1 MDTTPASVV
10 APGAVVDGYLIEAV
24 LGSGGVG
31 TVCVAHQ
38 VDSGHRVALKVL
50 NAAVSG
56 DPAYRRRFAEEVR
69 AARSL
74 RHPNVVQV
82 YGHGEAP
89 GGILWMAM
97 QYVQGTDA
105 DRELRAGR
113 MPPQR
118 VAHIIAEV
126 AAALDY
132 AHAHDL
138 VHGDVKPPNF
148 LLGLDGTVVLA
159 DFGLARG
166 TAQRAVCG
174 DSGFVLTSAAYA
186 SPEILRGRVVDARAD
201 VYSLGCSLF
210 RLLTGR
216 TPFFAAAP
224 KAEVVD
230 SQLHRAVPPA
240 TRYAPWLPGRIDD
253 VVATATA
260 KEPAARYPS
269 AGQLARAAIA
279 ALDHERRC

>member
-1 MDTTPASVV
+1 
-10 APGAVVDGYLIEAV
+10 VDGYLIEAV

-31 TVCVAHQ
+31 TVCVARQ
-38 VDSGHRVALKVL
+38 KDSDQRVALKIL

-56 DPAYRRRFAEEVR
+56 DPAYRRRFVEEAR

-74 RHPNVVQV
+74 HHPNVVAV
-82 YGHGEAP
+82 YRHGETP

-118 VAHIIAEV
+118 VTHIVAQV

-132 AHAHDL
+132 AHAHGL
-138 VHGDVKPPNF
+138 VHGDVKPPHF
-148 LLGLDGTVVLA
+148 LLGEDGSVVLA

-166 TAQRAVCG
+166 TEEQTISSG
-174 DSGFVLTSAAYA
+174 SGFVLASAAYA
-186 SPEILRGRVVDARAD
+186 SPEMLRGGAVDARTD

-210 RLLTGR
+210 RLLTGKP
-216 TPFFAAAP
+216 PFFEAAS

-230 SQLHRAVPPA
+230 HQLRRPVPPA
-240 TRYAPWLPGRIDD
+240 TRYAPWLSGQIDH
-253 VVATATA
+253 VIATATA

-269 AGQLARAAIA
+269 AGQLARAATA
-279 ALDHERRC
+279 ALR